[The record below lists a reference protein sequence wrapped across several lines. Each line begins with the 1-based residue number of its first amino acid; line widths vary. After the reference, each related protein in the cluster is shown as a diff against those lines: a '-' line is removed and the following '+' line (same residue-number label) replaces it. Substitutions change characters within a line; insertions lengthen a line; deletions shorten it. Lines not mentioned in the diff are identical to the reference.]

1 MTKIRLDISDF
12 SKKGPLVGLA
22 VDASTHRDP
31 FLDPFFDDFCE
42 NKKNKSGGVSGGS
55 NQNIAKLTSR
65 GPANYK
71 HFGKM

>member
-1 MTKIRLDISDF
+1 MTKIRFDISDF

-42 NKKNKSGGVSGGS
+42 KKIQPGGVSGGS
-55 NQNIAKLTSR
+55 NQNIVKLTSR

-71 HFGKM
+71 HFAKK